1 MAEIPDTSR
10 DGAERRP
17 PGVVMTPP
25 EVRAWF
31 VREVFPLEA
40 MLMQFLRRNWRNK
53 AEISDLRQDVYV
65 RVFEAARHEIPRYTK
80 PFLFTTARNLL
91 INRMRQE
98 QIVSIE
104 AVADLE
110 TLNIAKDEPGP
121 DRNVMA
127 RDELR
132 RLQQALDHLPPR
144 CREAVIMRQVDG
156 LSRQEIAAHMGIAEK
171 TVKRHLADGVRV
183 LADHLYSDAEAR
195 KS

>member
-1 MAEIPDTSR
+1 MVETPDTKLKP
-10 DGAERRP
+10 DVPHPEDA
-17 PGVVMTPP
+17 GVSTHDLK
-25 EVRAWF
+25 AWF
-31 VREVFPLEA
+31 VREVLPLEA
-40 MLMQFLRRNWRNK
+40 SLVQFLRHSWRHGDDI
-53 AEISDLRQDVYV
+53 ADLRQDVYV

-80 PFLFTTARNLL
+80 PFLFATARNLL

-132 RLQQALDHLPPR
+132 RLQTALDHLPPR

-156 LSRQEIAAHMGIAEK
+156 LTRQEIATRMGVAEK